1 MSIDMVTS
9 SLRFGLVELNWT
21 FVFQLI
27 NTFILFLIL
36 KKFLFGPVTNFMKKR
51 EDEIK
56 NQIQAAKNLDED
68 AQKLKAEYEL
78 KLTHADDEGKEI
90 IKKYTQRAE
99 NRAFE
104 IVKTAEAEVDTMK
117 LNAHRELE
125 RERVKAVNELKGQIS
140 ELTILAASKV
150 VEKDLNEADHK
161 ELINKF
167 ISEVGETQWQN

>member
-21 FVFQLI
+21 FVFQLM
-27 NTFILFLIL
+27 NTLILFLIL

-78 KLTHADDEGKEI
+78 KLTHADEEGKEI

-150 VEKDLNEADHK
+150 VEKDLSEADHK

-167 ISEVGETQWQN
+167 ISEVGETQWQS

>member
-21 FVFQLI
+21 FVFQLM
-27 NTFILFLIL
+27 NTLILFLIL
-36 KKFLFGPVTNFMKKR
+36 KKFLFGPVTSFMKKR

-68 AQKLKAEYEL
+68 AHKLKAEYEL
-78 KLTHADDEGKEI
+78 KLTHADDEGKDI

>member
-21 FVFQLI
+21 FVFQLM
-27 NTFILFLIL
+27 NTLILFLIL

-167 ISEVGETQWQN
+167 ISEVGETQWQS